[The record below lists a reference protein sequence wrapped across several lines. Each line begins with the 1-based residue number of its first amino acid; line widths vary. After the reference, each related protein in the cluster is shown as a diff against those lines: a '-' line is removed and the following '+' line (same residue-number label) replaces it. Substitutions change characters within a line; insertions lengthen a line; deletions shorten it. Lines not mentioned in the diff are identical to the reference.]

1 MALVDYDLPEQYREA
16 LSFSVDYSSSQ
27 ASLEIAPAVTGKTP
41 VILGAILGASGGA
54 WTVQF
59 KTSAADKTGNLPVAA
74 GGSMNYPIGSGFL
87 IRGTTGLA
95 LQADLTR
102 TAGDLDGVIF
112 YAYETDL

>member
-16 LSFSVDYSSSQ
+16 LSFSVDYATSQ
-27 ASLEIAPAVTGKTP
+27 TDLEIAAAVTGKTP
-41 VILGAILGASGGA
+41 VILGAILGAKGGA

-59 KTSAADKTGNLPVAA
+59 KSESADKTGNLPLAD

-87 IRGTTGLA
+87 IRGTSGEA
-95 LQADLTR
+95 LQADLVR